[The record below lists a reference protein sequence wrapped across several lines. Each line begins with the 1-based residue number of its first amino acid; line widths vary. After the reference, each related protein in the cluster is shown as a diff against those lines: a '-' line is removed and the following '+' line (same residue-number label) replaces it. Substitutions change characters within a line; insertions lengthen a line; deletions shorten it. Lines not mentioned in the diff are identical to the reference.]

1 MYRVEEKWQ
10 NKNVIVKFHKA
21 ENKEVVKVGK
31 KYDVDE
37 DDEEEQDITEK
48 VNKCLLFF
56 DS

>member
-1 MYRVEEKWQ
+1 M
-10 NKNVIVKFHKA
+10 IVKFHKA